1 VNQHRLILFNG
12 VFNEIKDGLSCS
24 VLCIKYDLVF
34 KVKPLKGKIYHPSA
48 LPVVWDLLSS
58 TVDNMCNL
66 VGNYKLLILCCK
78 TVANEQAV
86 LDLDRSNHVLRELH
100 VHLIHLLPHHLLL
113 LIFILLLLL
122 SLLLLIVAPHHLLGL
137 LFLFL

>member
-1 VNQHRLILFNG
+1 MNQHRLVLFNG

-24 VLCIKYDLVF
+24 VLSIEYDLVLE
-34 KVKPLKGKIYHPSA
+34 VKPLEGKVYHTST

-58 TVDNMCNL
+58 TVDNMSNL

-86 LDLDRSNHVLRELH
+86 LDLDCSNHVFRELH

>member
-1 VNQHRLILFNG
+1 MDQYRLVLFNS

-24 VLCIKYDLVF
+24 VLCIEYDLIL
-34 KVKPLKGKIYHPSA
+34 KVEPLEGQVYDPSA

-58 TVDNMCNL
+58 TVDDMCNL

-78 TVANEQAV
+78 TVANEEAV
-86 LDLDRSNHVLRELH
+86 LDLDCSNHIFRELH
-100 VHLIHLLPHHLLL
+100 VHLIHLLSHHLLL
-113 LIFILLLLL
+113 LIFVLLLLL
-122 SLLLLIVAPHHLLGL
+122 SLLLLIVAPHHLLWL